1 VNKLSMTEH
10 ETILSLLRLGWS
22 ERRIA
27 REGGHH
33 RATIRRIRREAGL
46 VPAKCTTAIE
56 VPTDPAPSEPQS
68 VPEVATD
75 SATTRSS
82 AAPFRNFIESE
93 FAKGRNAT
101 AIYQDLVEHH
111 GYGGSYDAVKRFIR
125 KLRAREPKISC
136 RFETEPG
143 QEMQVDY
150 GERAD
155 ARSAHRQVPPAAA
168 LYAHVEQQ
176 PAHVSESGMELIDGD
191 LVPTA

>member
-1 VNKLSMTEH
+1 MNKLSMTEH

-27 REGGHH
+27 REGSHH

-46 VPAKCTTAIE
+46 LPAKCTNPIE
-56 VPTDPAPSEPQS
+56 VPTDPVPSERQS

-82 AAPFRNFIESE
+82 AAPFGDFIEGE

-125 KLRAREPKISC
+125 KLRTRAPKISC
-136 RFETEPG
+136 RFETS
-143 QEMQVDY
+143 
-150 GERAD
+150 RAKKC
-155 ARSAHRQVPPAAA
+155 R
-168 LYAHVEQQ
+168 
-176 PAHVSESGMELIDGD
+176 
-191 LVPTA
+191 